1 MAPSPAQMYATSRAR
16 DPDEYDVL
24 FKVVLLG
31 NSGVGKS
38 NLLLRF
44 SRGEFLQSSRPTIGV
59 EFATTSITMG
69 DGRVAKIQ
77 IWDTAGQERY
87 RAITSAYYRGAV
99 GALIIY
105 DITDKKSFVAVEQW
119 LNEIR
124 SHASHGIVLMLVG
137 NKIDL
142 EEQREVRTEDGM
154 HLAEKH
160 GLRFIETSALSGDH
174 VVEAFKE
181 NIQQC
186 YDNLRQTHM
195 ISNDLED
202 QGTPVQLGIGRTIRI
217 GEPTSLLELKR
228 RQRHPCCQ

>member
-1 MAPSPAQMYATSRAR
+1 MAAHPHATSHAR

-44 SRGEFLQSSRPTIGV
+44 ARGEFLQSSRPTIGV
-59 EFATTSITMG
+59 EFATTSITMA
-69 DGRVAKIQ
+69 DGKVAKIQ

-99 GALIIY
+99 GALIVY
-105 DITDKKSFVAVEQW
+105 DIADQTSFDAVERW

-124 SHASHGIVLMLVG
+124 SHASHDIVLMLIG

-142 EEQREVRTEDGM
+142 EEEREVSTEDGM
-154 HLAEKH
+154 RLAERY
-160 GLRFIETSALSGDH
+160 GLRFTETSALSGQH
-174 VVEAFKE
+174 VVQAFQE

-186 YDNLRQTHM
+186 YDNLRQRHL
-195 ISNDLED
+195 ISSDFED
-202 QGTPVQLGIGRTIRI
+202 QDTHRVQVGTGRRI
-217 GEPTSLLELKR
+217 QIHEPSSSLEMKR